1 MTELNQPNAATPTPP
16 QRGRWATELRTAWQA
31 VPRKGV
37 FAALL
42 AGWVTLFHVAG
53 NSTLGYVSTPSLFGW
68 WLWGYTGGWQK
79 AMADPWAVLNS
90 EESLA
95 LIVPWVVPGLVWLKR
110 RELLALPTGIWWPA
124 VLGLG
129 AALAVHVLGYM
140 VQQARISLL
149 AFFLGLYALVAW
161 VWGLRWARAVFFPFL
176 LFGLCMPLGSQAEY
190 ITFPLRLLATKIT
203 AVIADVGL
211 GIPVIREG
219 TRLFD
224 ASGTYQYEVAAAC
237 SGIRSLTVT
246 LALAIGYGFLSFQS
260 AWRRWLM
267 VLSAIPL
274 AVAANVFRLTLI
286 IIAAE
291 AFGQRAGNYVHQ
303 SGWFSLAPYLPAIL
317 GLVVLGHWLAEQR
330 PAASQTPVPE
340 PASGHAKP
348 APAQRHV

>member
-1 MTELNQPNAATPTPP
+1 MTAQHQPNVTTPSQPS
-16 QRGRWATELRTAWQA
+16 RWAAELTAAWQG

-37 FAALL
+37 FGILL
-42 AGWVTLFHVAG
+42 AGWVILFHLAG
-53 NSTLGYVSTPSLFGW
+53 NSVLGYVNTPSLFGW
-68 WLWGYTGGWQK
+68 WLWGYTGGWEK
-79 AMADPWAVLNS
+79 ALANPLAVLHS

-95 LIVPWVVPGLVWLKR
+95 LIVPWVVPVLVWLKR
-110 RELLALPTGIWWPA
+110 RELLALPTRVWWPA

-129 AALAVHVLGYM
+129 VALAVHMLGYL
-140 VQQARISLL
+140 VQQSRISLL

-161 VWGLRWARAVFFPFL
+161 VWGWRWARAVFFPFL

-224 ASGTYQYEVAAAC
+224 ASGSYQYEVAAAC

-246 LALAIGYGFLSFQS
+246 LALAIGYGFLSLQS
-260 AWRRWLM
+260 AWRRWVM

-291 AFGQRAGNYVHQ
+291 AFGQRAGNYVHE

-317 GLVVLGHWLAEQR
+317 GLVVLGHWLAER
-330 PAASQTPVPE
+330 GPAASPRPVPE
-340 PASGHAKP
+340 PASAQAKP
-348 APAQRHV
+348 APAEPHL

>member
-1 MTELNQPNAATPTPP
+1 MTELRA
-16 QRGRWATELRTAWQA
+16 AWQA
-31 VPRKGV
+31 VPRKGA
-37 FAALL
+37 FGILL
-42 AGWVTLFHVAG
+42 AGWVTLFHLAG

-68 WLWGYTGGWQK
+68 WFWGYTGGWQK
-79 AMADPWAVLNS
+79 ALANPSAVLNS

-95 LIVPWVVPGLVWLKR
+95 LIVPWVVPGLVWVRR
-110 RELLALPTGIWWPA
+110 RELLALPTQVWWPA

-129 AALAVHVLGYM
+129 AALGLHALGYL

-203 AVIADVGL
+203 ALIADVGL

-224 ASGTYQYEVAAAC
+224 ASGSYQYEVAAAC

-246 LALAIGYGFLSFQS
+246 LALAIGYGFLSFRS
-260 AWRRWLM
+260 VWRRWLL

-291 AFGQRAGNYVHQ
+291 AFGQRAGNYVHE
-303 SGWFSLAPYLPAIL
+303 SAWFSLAPYVPALL
-317 GLVVLGHWLAEQR
+317 GLVILGHWLSEQPPAPSPQPASQASAGPTE
-330 PAASQTPVPE
+330 PAAAE
-340 PASGHAKP
+340 PRP
-348 APAQRHV
+348 